1 MNGLQYCSDHQ
12 GRTIRK
18 SDNRMRTEHQLP
30 LLAGKYTWRNSKLLG
45 FPHKNVHPAQIE
57 CNEETI

>member
-1 MNGLQYCSDHQ
+1 MLMFLVLSDSEDERVTVLYRRDQQ

-18 SDNRMRTEHQLP
+18 SDNTMRTAHQLP

-45 FPHKNVHPAQIE
+45 FPH
-57 CNEETI
+57 